1 MKYTEEEFARLMK
14 ERGKAIPAGLPR
26 EEWAKAYKKQQAH
39 NKHGNIICEADRL
52 KFPSKKHRAHYLN
65 LKAMQQNGEIKFF
78 LREVPFDLPGHYE
91 NGRVVRHYVDFML
104 CLPNWTYRYQEVKGR
119 DLAMGKLKR
128 IQTEEIYGIRIE
140 VI

>member
-1 MKYTEEEFARLMK
+1 MSYTQK
-14 ERGKAIPAGLPR
+14 EAEQLFKNLGKTFPGCGQMP
-26 EEWAKAYKKQQAH
+26 AYKQAGT
-39 NKHGNIICEADRL
+39 NKHGNVICEADRL
-52 KFPSKKHRAHYLN
+52 KFPSKKHRTHYLT
-65 LKAMQQNGEIKFF
+65 LKAMQQNGEIRFF

-104 CLPNWTYRYQEVKGR
+104 CLPDGTFRYEEVKGR

-128 IQTEEIYGIRIE
+128 LQTEELYGIRIV